1 MSSSK
6 GCAGA
11 VTKNNINYQ
20 LSMQGKGKKDEGAG
34 RERGKKEM
42 RGEGRGERR
51 GKEKGRK
58 RTYNGTSRLAVAL
71 VAAHGWPILALGY
84 RQRRHPVYPKE

>member
-20 LSMQGKGKKDEGAG
+20 LSMQGKGKKDEGEG

-42 RGEGRGERR
+42 RGEGREGERR
-51 GKEKGRK
+51 KEEKGH
-58 RTYNGTSRLAVAL
+58 TM
-71 VAAHGWPILALGY
+71 AHLG
-84 RQRRHPVYPKE
+84 